1 MKLIQTVSNDRDQDL
16 IFFKYPH
23 SFFSQLIAGVC
34 PATGD
39 LRLHASRYWLVQCF
53 PFLARCQDDLC
64 TTKIHEPTRLQ
75 KFTASKM
82 GLCRWVWKWG
92 MGPWVMISLV
102 FFGWKT
108 GFSERWDEMGFQDMF
123 CQEMGIILAV
133 HSNPSKTPS
142 NLSIDPS
149 RYAVWASHCLFG
161 TSRGNILC
169 GEEQE
174 DHHKKLGM
182 PALPCL
188 T

>member
-1 MKLIQTVSNDRDQDL
+1 MPRFTKSLWFIVLDCTKLIQTVSNDRDQDL

-102 FFGWKT
+102 FFWFEKLDFLKDGMRW
-108 GFSERWDEMGFQDMF
+108 GFKVCFEM
-123 CQEMGIILAV
+123 
-133 HSNPSKTPS
+133 K
-142 NLSIDPS
+142 
-149 RYAVWASHCLFG
+149 WASYSQCTPIRAKH
-161 TSRGNILC
+161 
-169 GEEQE
+169 
-174 DHHKKLGM
+174 
-182 PALPCL
+182 PA
-188 T
+188 TWA

>member
-1 MKLIQTVSNDRDQDL
+1 MPRFTKSLWFIVLDCMKLIQTVSNDRDQDL
-16 IFFKYPH
+16 SFFKYPH

-64 TTKIHEPTRLQ
+64 TTKIHEPTRPQ

-102 FFGWKT
+102 FFCLKNWIFWKMGWD
-108 GFSERWDEMGFQDMF
+108 G
-123 CQEMGIILAV
+123 V
-133 HSNPSKTPS
+133 
-142 NLSIDPS
+142 S
-149 RYAVWASHCLFG
+149 RYVLKGNGHHTRSALQSEQNTQQPEHRPIKIRGVGQSLSVW
-161 TSRGNILC
+161 NI
-169 GEEQE
+169 
-174 DHHKKLGM
+174 KR
-182 PALPCL
+182 
-188 T
+188 

>member
-1 MKLIQTVSNDRDQDL
+1 
-16 IFFKYPH
+16 
-23 SFFSQLIAGVC
+23 
-34 PATGD
+34 
-39 LRLHASRYWLVQCF
+39 
-53 PFLARCQDDLC
+53 
-64 TTKIHEPTRLQ
+64 
-75 KFTASKM
+75 
-82 GLCRWVWKWG
+82 
-92 MGPWVMISLV
+92 
-102 FFGWKT
+102 
-108 GFSERWDEMGFQDMF
+108 MF

-188 T
+188 TQRIPSPEIDNPTNGGRMITVALDTTHDSQDSPPSILYPHELPSATPSEYAQSLWLSISIGHSQLQDPQKDRKLGNLENMWKTSSTTSTPSWKHQYQYLFGATYTYNDIQFHISS